1 MSEKKDFNV
10 IDKITSCYS
19 DFFDAE
25 KRVADY
31 IMAHSDTVINMTVAE
46 LAEVSASSKA
56 TVVRVCKKC
65 GCEGFYHLKIKMAKE
80 MVNHDDVK
88 VSNNIDI
95 NNLEQSLQNILAN
108 KYEELKQTILNIKVK
123 DLDNIINCIKNANMI
138 LFAAQGNT
146 IPIALDGAYKFTE
159 LGITSFS
166 STIWEH
172 QLVIAHRL
180 KKTDVVIAISAS
192 GESKNLLSIID
203 VAAKQK
209 ATVVAITNSA
219 TSSLASKADYH
230 INTISRERLFFP
242 EFSFALTRL
251 AAMAVIE
258 ILFFLLAGS
267 KADSHNYIDV
277 HEQSMADD
285 KI

>member
-1 MSEKKDFNV
+1 MPGEKGFNV
-10 IDKITSCYS
+10 IDKIASCYN
-19 DFFDAE
+19 DLFDAE

-31 IMAHSDTVINMTVAE
+31 IMAHSDQVINMTVAE
-46 LAEVSASSKA
+46 LADESESSKA
-56 TVVRVCKKC
+56 TIVRVCKKC
-65 GCEGFYHLKIKMAKE
+65 GCKGFYHLKIKMAKE
-80 MVNHDDVK
+80 MVNHDNAE
-88 VSNNIDI
+88 VSNTIDI
-95 NNLEQSLQNILAN
+95 NHLEQSLRNILAN
-108 KYEELKQTILNIKVK
+108 KYEELKQTILNINIK
-123 DLDNIINCIKNANMI
+123 DLECIINCIKNANLV

-180 KKTDVVIAISAS
+180 KKGDVVIAISAS

-219 TSSLASKADYH
+219 TSSLSSRADYH

-242 EFSFALTRL
+242 EFSFVLTRL
-251 AAMAVIE
+251 AAMTVIE
-258 ILFFLLAGS
+258 ALFFLLASS
-267 KADSHNYIDV
+267 KADSHSYIDI
-277 HEQSMADD
+277 HEESMADD